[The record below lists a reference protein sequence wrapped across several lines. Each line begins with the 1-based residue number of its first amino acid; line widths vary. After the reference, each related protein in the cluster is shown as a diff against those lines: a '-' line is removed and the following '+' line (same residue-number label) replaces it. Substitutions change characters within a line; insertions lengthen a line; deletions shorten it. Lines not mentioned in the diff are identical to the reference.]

1 MIHKLL
7 FFTVIVNQKNQLKE
21 KIMSIKII
29 KKTLENQYFSF
40 NAMVFLPSEEVQTR
54 SVWGLFTHG
63 YTASKSDCISWAQRL
78 ADIGIPCAIFDLPG
92 HHLGSYNFVNSFE
105 DFKNNVH
112 HCFID
117 AYEFLSTELNSPCE
131 KIIFAGHSLGALLA
145 IKALEL
151 DYFNSFDKLSI
162 GVGIGIS
169 QHKTVHLFESSFYQ
183 KTLDIRRQLVDTNI
197 DSDLVFPWIKEE
209 KLKLSM
215 RNHRIH
221 LITGLDDVVVG
232 EGGAEA
238 LQFNLQALDN
248 EVSLAEPK
256 KLPHHEPSMAATHI
270 YSFVKK
276 ELNL

>member
-40 NAMVFLPSEEVQTR
+40 NSMVFLPSEKVETR
-54 SVWGLFTHG
+54 SEWGLFTHG

-78 ADIGIPCAIFDLPG
+78 ADAGIPCAIFDLPG

-105 DFKNNVH
+105 DFKNQAH

-117 AYEFLSTELNSPCE
+117 AYEFLSTEINIPCE
-131 KIIFAGHSLGALLA
+131 KIIFAGHSLGALLS

-151 DYFNSFDKLSI
+151 DYFNSFGKLSI

-183 KTLDIRRQLVDTNI
+183 KTLDIRRQLIDVNL
-197 DSDLVFPWIKEE
+197 DSDFMFPWIKEE

-215 RNHRIH
+215 KNHRIH

-248 EVSLAEPK
+248 NVTLAEPK